1 MGILNEQMRI
11 SDQVVNGR
19 DIDIGDMFAKG
30 HAVALSQQSYFVDR
44 NDTSGYYSGS
54 IQGGSSGRK
63 NLYPDNNRVF
73 VALKLHYKTGL
84 EEIRGPN
91 PPREPSPPSV
101 VE

>member
-1 MGILNEQMRI
+1 MGILNEQMKI

-30 HAVALSQQSYFVDR
+30 HAVALSQQSYLVDG

-63 NLYPDNNRVF
+63 NLYPDNNRVV